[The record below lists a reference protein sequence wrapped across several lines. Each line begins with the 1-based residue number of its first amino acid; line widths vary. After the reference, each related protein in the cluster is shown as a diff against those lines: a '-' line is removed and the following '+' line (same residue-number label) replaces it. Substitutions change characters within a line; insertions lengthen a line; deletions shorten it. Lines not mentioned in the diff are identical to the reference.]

1 MTPCTPLGCIKL
13 INSTGIS
20 ISGKRAVVVG
30 RSRLV
35 GKPMAALLTNLN
47 ATVTL
52 CHSLTENLEEVVKE
66 AEILVLAVGKR
77 GVVKPEWIK

>member
-1 MTPCTPLGCIKL
+1 
-13 INSTGIS
+13 
-20 ISGKRAVVVG
+20 
-30 RSRLV
+30 
-35 GKPMAALLTNLN
+35 MAALLTNLN